1 MVALKQYF
9 WVIHLALITLG
20 VYVGANLFWAV
31 VESRMDTGSRAL
43 TLSQSAAV
51 QVQEKRPFQHYAIIQ
66 ERNLFGGKGAT
77 AALAPQPTRAAPVK
91 TPLNLKLVGTVVGSS
106 ENTYAIIEDLNA
118 KKQDLYRPGD
128 LIRQAKIVEIARN
141 RVLLDNAGQ
150 QEELLSFQKP
160 DESPPAAVAAP
171 RAAPRQALAPPF
183 APPSQQPKEDQP
195 AEEAEGDREIQRVG
209 ESSWR
214 VSRDELTG
222 QFANFNQ
229 LLTEARMTPHFTAGQ
244 PDGFMIT
251 NIVKNSFLE
260 RIGLRNGDILKG
272 INGQQ
277 LNNMDEVF
285 RAYQQLQNE
294 PQLRLDVERGNQTQT
309 FTYEVR

>member
-1 MVALKQYF
+1 MMALKQYF

-31 VESRMDTGSRAL
+31 VESRMETGSRAL

-66 ERNLFGGKGAT
+66 ERNLFGGRGAT
-77 AALAPQPTRAAPVK
+77 AAPAPQATRAAPVK
-91 TPLNLKLVGTVVGSS
+91 TPLNLKLVGTVVGAS
-106 ENTYAIIEDLNA
+106 EHTYAIIEDLNA
-118 KKQDLYRPGD
+118 KKQDLYRKGD
-128 LIRQAKIVEIARN
+128 LIRQAKILEIARN

-160 DESPPAAVAAP
+160 DESPPAPGVAAP
-171 RAAPRQALAPPF
+171 RAAPRQALAPPL
-183 APPSQQPKEDQP
+183 APPSQAPKEDQ
-195 AEEAEGDREIQRVG
+195 EAEADKEIQRVG
-209 ESSWR
+209 ETSWR

-222 QFANFNQ
+222 QFSNFNQ

-244 PDGFMIT
+244 ADGFMIT

-294 PQLRLDVERGNQTQT
+294 PQLRLDVDRGNQTQT
-309 FTYEVR
+309 FSYEIR